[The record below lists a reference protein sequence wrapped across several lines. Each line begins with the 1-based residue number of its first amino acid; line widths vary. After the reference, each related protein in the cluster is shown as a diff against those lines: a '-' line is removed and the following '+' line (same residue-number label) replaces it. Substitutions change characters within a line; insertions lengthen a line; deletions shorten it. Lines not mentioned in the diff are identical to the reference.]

1 MPWFDAMLA
10 YTADIP
16 RFSDAGWVAFN
27 DARRAL
33 RLEALDWDPQA
44 RALTFAVRAD
54 AAVDGA
60 TLVFEGAAD
69 SATVDGEPLPVI
81 CREREGREQSAL
93 VAELPRGAVRRF
105 SVQWG

>member
-16 RFSDAGWVAFN
+16 RFSDVDWVAFN

-44 RALTFAVRAD
+44 RALTFAVR
-54 AAVDGA
+54 VDGA

-69 SATVDGEPLPVI
+69 SATVDGEPLAVT

-93 VAELPRGAVRRF
+93 VVELPRGTVRRF